1 MTQTASTPSSTP
13 SPTLSRS
20 AASRIFS
27 TALFCAAVCALSLVA
42 VAAAADLDPAK
53 TVTLADVE
61 KVLGGKFT
69 SRSPEPGVLFYE
81 EDGGSRQVN
90 IYLWPVEYK
99 SIATLTPTLVGNG
112 EPVEEIA
119 GLGDAAI
126 YRPQGNEALVEVQNA
141 AHGLIWL
148 TVTVHNV
155 DSPADTK
162 RIALDLAKRGA
173 ARL

>member
-69 SRSPEPGVLFYE
+69 SRSPEPGALFYE
-81 EDGGSRQVN
+81 EDGGPRQVN

-99 SIATLTPTLVGNG
+99 SIANG

-141 AHGLIWL
+141 APGLIWL

>member
-1 MTQTASTPSSTP
+1 MTQAVSTPSRSP
-13 SPTLSRS
+13 SPTPSRR
-20 AASRIFS
+20 AASGILS
-27 TALFCAAVCALSLVA
+27 TALFCAAVCALSV
-42 VAAAADLDPAK
+42 VPSAAAADLDPAK

-69 SRSPEPGVLFYE
+69 SRSPEPGALFYE
-81 EDGGSRQVN
+81 EDGGPRQVN

-99 SIATLTPTLVGNG
+99 SIATLTPNLVGNG

-119 GLGDAAI
+119 GIGDAAI
-126 YRPQGNEALVEVQNA
+126 YRPQGNEALVEVQSA